1 MGQKLNVTTVT
12 ITYHYRSDPSS
23 ASVHVGMTK
32 EAAVATAITYL
43 REYLDEYFE
52 GCDDVNPLENA
63 TTIGELVHWANE
75 EMVDEWL
82 EQDVQTHEVAA

>member
-1 MGQKLNVTTVT
+1 MGQTINVTAVT
-12 ITYHYRSDPSS
+12 ITDHYRDDPSS

-32 EAAVATAITYL
+32 EAAEATAITYL

-52 GCDDVNPLENA
+52 GCDVNPFENA

-75 EMVDEWL
+75 ELVDEWL

>member
-1 MGQKLNVTTVT
+1 MGQTINVTTVT
-12 ITYHYRSDPSS
+12 ITYHYRDDPSS
-23 ASVHVGMTK
+23 ASVHVGTTK
-32 EAAVATAITYL
+32 EAAEATAITYL

-52 GCDDVNPLENA
+52 GCDDVNPFKNA